1 MSARQNGLRCYSKR
15 YYYSHLYMRYL
26 SRQKSDIL
34 FSSTSVKEFELIAL
48 CIPLLFSIHAAITFG
63 GGDCSVTPL
72 ALLY

>member
-15 YYYSHLYMRYL
+15 YYYSHLYIRYL

-48 CIPLLFSIHAAITFG
+48 CIPLLFPYTLQLH
-63 GGDCSVTPL
+63 SVGVTV
-72 ALLY
+72 A